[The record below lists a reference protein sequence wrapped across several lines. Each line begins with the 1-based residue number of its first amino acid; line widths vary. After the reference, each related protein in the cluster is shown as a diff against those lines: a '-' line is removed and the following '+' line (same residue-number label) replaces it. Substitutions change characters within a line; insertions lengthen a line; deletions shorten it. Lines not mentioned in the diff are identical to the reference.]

1 MRFFSKNNRNRLQL
15 QKIFYTFAPKLVIK
29 MKTTELT
36 IQQIERAIR
45 KIADKFPPSEEANV
59 MTDIH
64 FRVTQETGELMAFDD
79 NDEELNRCI
88 IEDWIDNKDDDFF
101 QQIPSVFRKC
111 LDKMRDTVENMS
123 ILKPF
128 SFVLENDDKESVA
141 ELYLVDDETVIIDPD
156 LMQGLNEDL
165 DDFFKKL
172 FED

>member
-1 MRFFSKNNRNRLQL
+1 
-15 QKIFYTFAPKLVIK
+15 

-45 KIADKFPPSEEANV
+45 KIADKFPPSEEANI

-64 FRVTQETGELMAFDD
+64 FRVTQDTGELMAFDD

-88 IEDWIDNKDDDFF
+88 IEDWIDNTDDDFF
-101 QQIPSVFRKC
+101 EQIPSVFRKC

-128 SFVLENDDKESVA
+128 SFVLENEDKESVA

-165 DDFFKKL
+165 DDFLKKL

>member
-1 MRFFSKNNRNRLQL
+1 
-15 QKIFYTFAPKLVIK
+15 

-45 KIADKFPPSEEANV
+45 KIADKFPPSEEASV

-88 IEDWIDNKDDDFF
+88 IEDWIDNTDDDFF
-101 QQIPSVFRKC
+101 EQIPSVFRKC

-128 SFVLENDDKESVA
+128 SFVLENEDKESVA

-165 DDFFKKL
+165 DDFFNKL

>member
-1 MRFFSKNNRNRLQL
+1 MN
-15 QKIFYTFAPKLVIK
+15 
-29 MKTTELT
+29 TTELT
-36 IQQIERAIR
+36 FQQIERAIR

-59 MTDIH
+59 RTDIH

-79 NDEELNRCI
+79 NDEEINRCI
-88 IEDWIDNKDDDFF
+88 IEDWIDNTDDNFF
-101 QQIPSVFRKC
+101 DEIPSIFRKC
-111 LDKMRDTVENMS
+111 LDKMKGTVESMS

-128 SFVLENDDKESVA
+128 SFVLENDEKESIA

-172 FED
+172 FDED

>member
-1 MRFFSKNNRNRLQL
+1 MN
-15 QKIFYTFAPKLVIK
+15 
-29 MKTTELT
+29 TTELT
-36 IQQIERAIR
+36 FQQIERAIR

-79 NDEELNRCI
+79 NDEEINRCI
-88 IEDWIDNKDDDFF
+88 IEDWIDNTDDNFF
-101 QQIPSVFRKC
+101 DEIPSIFRKC
-111 LDKMRDTVENMS
+111 DKMKGTVESMS

-128 SFVLENDDKESVA
+128 SFVLENDEKESIA

-172 FED
+172 FDED

>member
-1 MRFFSKNNRNRLQL
+1 
-15 QKIFYTFAPKLVIK
+15 
-29 MKTTELT
+29 MKTPELT
-36 IQQIERAIR
+36 IHQIERAIR

-88 IEDWIDNKDDDFF
+88 IEDWIDNTDDDFF

>member
-1 MRFFSKNNRNRLQL
+1 MN
-15 QKIFYTFAPKLVIK
+15 
-29 MKTTELT
+29 TTELT
-36 IQQIERAIR
+36 FQQIERAIR

-64 FRVTQETGELMAFDD
+64 LRVTQDTGELMAFDD
-79 NDEELNRCI
+79 NDEEINRCI
-88 IEDWIDNKDDDFF
+88 IEEWIDNTDDNFF
-101 QQIPSVFRKC
+101 DEIPSIFRKC
-111 LDKMRDTVENMS
+111 LDKMKDTVENMS

-128 SFVLENDDKESVA
+128 SFVLENEEKESIA

-156 LMQGLNEDL
+156 LMEGLSEDL

>member
-1 MRFFSKNNRNRLQL
+1 MN
-15 QKIFYTFAPKLVIK
+15 
-29 MKTTELT
+29 TTELT
-36 IQQIERAIR
+36 FQQIERAIR

-79 NDEELNRCI
+79 NDEEINRCI
-88 IEDWIDNKDDDFF
+88 IEDWIDNTDDNFF
-101 QQIPSVFRKC
+101 DEIPSIFRKC
-111 LDKMRDTVENMS
+111 LDKMKDTVESMS

-128 SFVLENDDKESVA
+128 SFVLENDEKESIA

-172 FED
+172 FDED

>member
-1 MRFFSKNNRNRLQL
+1 
-15 QKIFYTFAPKLVIK
+15 

-45 KIADKFPPSEEANV
+45 KIADKFPPSEEANI

-88 IEDWIDNKDDDFF
+88 IEDWIDNTDDDFF
-101 QQIPSVFRKC
+101 EQIPSVFRKC

-172 FED
+172 FDD

>member
-1 MRFFSKNNRNRLQL
+1 
-15 QKIFYTFAPKLVIK
+15 

-79 NDEELNRCI
+79 NDEELNRCV
-88 IEDWIDNKDDDFF
+88 IEDWIDNTDDDFF
-101 QQIPSVFRKC
+101 EQIPSVFRKC

>member
-1 MRFFSKNNRNRLQL
+1 MN
-15 QKIFYTFAPKLVIK
+15 
-29 MKTTELT
+29 TTELT
-36 IQQIERAIR
+36 FQQIERAIR

-88 IEDWIDNKDDDFF
+88 IEDWIDNTDDDFF
-101 QQIPSVFRKC
+101 EQIPSVFRKC

>member
-1 MRFFSKNNRNRLQL
+1 MN
-15 QKIFYTFAPKLVIK
+15 
-29 MKTTELT
+29 TTELT
-36 IQQIERAIR
+36 FQQIERAIR

-88 IEDWIDNKDDDFF
+88 IEDWIDNTDDDFF
-101 QQIPSVFRKC
+101 EQIPSVFRKC

-128 SFVLENDDKESVA
+128 SFVLENEDKESVA

-172 FED
+172 FDD

>member
-1 MRFFSKNNRNRLQL
+1 
-15 QKIFYTFAPKLVIK
+15 

-36 IQQIERAIR
+36 LQQIERAIR

-64 FRVTQETGELMAFDD
+64 LRVTQETGELMAFDD

-88 IEDWIDNKDDDFF
+88 IEDWIDNTDDDFF
-101 QQIPSVFRKC
+101 EQIPSVFRKC
-111 LDKMRDTVENMS
+111 LDKMKDTVENMS

>member
-1 MRFFSKNNRNRLQL
+1 LQL
-15 QKIFYTFAPKLVIK
+15 QKIFYTFAKKLEIK
-29 MKTTELT
+29 TKTTELT

-45 KIADKFPPSEEANV
+45 KIADKFPPSEEANI

-88 IEDWIDNKDDDFF
+88 IEDWIDNTDDDFF

>member
-1 MRFFSKNNRNRLQL
+1 MN
-15 QKIFYTFAPKLVIK
+15 
-29 MKTTELT
+29 TTELT
-36 IQQIERAIR
+36 FQQIERAIR

-79 NDEELNRCI
+79 NDEEINRCI
-88 IEDWIDNKDDDFF
+88 IEDWIDNTDDNFF
-101 QQIPSVFRKC
+101 DEIPSIFRKC
-111 LDKMRDTVENMS
+111 LDKMKGTVESMS

-128 SFVLENDDKESVA
+128 SFVLENDEKESIA

-156 LMQGLNEDL
+156 LMQGLYEDL

-172 FED
+172 FDED

>member
-1 MRFFSKNNRNRLQL
+1 
-15 QKIFYTFAPKLVIK
+15 

-45 KIADKFPPSEEANV
+45 KIADKFPSSEEANV

-88 IEDWIDNKDDDFF
+88 IEDWIDNTDDDFF
-101 QQIPSVFRKC
+101 EQIPSVFRKC

>member
-1 MRFFSKNNRNRLQL
+1 
-15 QKIFYTFAPKLVIK
+15 

-64 FRVTQETGELMAFDD
+64 LRVTQETGELMAFDD

-88 IEDWIDNKDDDFF
+88 IEDWIDNTDDDFF
-101 QQIPSVFRKC
+101 EQIPSVFRKC
-111 LDKMRDTVENMS
+111 LDKMKDTVENMS

>member
-1 MRFFSKNNRNRLQL
+1 
-15 QKIFYTFAPKLVIK
+15 

-64 FRVTQETGELMAFDD
+64 FRVTQDTGELMAFDD

-88 IEDWIDNKDDDFF
+88 IEDWIDNTDDDFF
-101 QQIPSVFRKC
+101 EQIPSVFRKC

-172 FED
+172 FDD

>member
-1 MRFFSKNNRNRLQL
+1 MN
-15 QKIFYTFAPKLVIK
+15 
-29 MKTTELT
+29 TTELT
-36 IQQIERAIR
+36 FQQIERAIR

-79 NDEELNRCI
+79 NDEEINRCI
-88 IEDWIDNKDDDFF
+88 IEDWIDNTDDNFF
-101 QQIPSVFRKC
+101 DEIPSIFRKC
-111 LDKMRDTVENMS
+111 LDKMKDTVENMS

-128 SFVLENDDKESVA
+128 SFVLENDEKESIA

>member
-1 MRFFSKNNRNRLQL
+1 
-15 QKIFYTFAPKLVIK
+15 

-88 IEDWIDNKDDDFF
+88 IEDWIDNTDDDFF

-141 ELYLVDDETVIIDPD
+141 ELYLIDDETVIIDPD

>member
-1 MRFFSKNNRNRLQL
+1 MN
-15 QKIFYTFAPKLVIK
+15 
-29 MKTTELT
+29 TTELT
-36 IQQIERAIR
+36 FQQIERAIR
-45 KIADKFPPSEEANV
+45 KIADKFPSSEEANV

-79 NDEELNRCI
+79 NDEEINRCI
-88 IEDWIDNKDDDFF
+88 IEDWIDNTDDNFF
-101 QQIPSVFRKC
+101 DEIPSIFRKC
-111 LDKMRDTVENMS
+111 LDKMKGTVESMS

-128 SFVLENDDKESVA
+128 SFVLENDEKESIA

-172 FED
+172 FDED

>member
-1 MRFFSKNNRNRLQL
+1 MN
-15 QKIFYTFAPKLVIK
+15 
-29 MKTTELT
+29 TTELT
-36 IQQIERAIR
+36 FQQIERAIR

-79 NDEELNRCI
+79 NDEEINRCI
-88 IEDWIDNKDDDFF
+88 IEDWIDNTDDNFF
-101 QQIPSVFRKC
+101 DEIPSIFRKC
-111 LDKMRDTVENMS
+111 LDKMKGTVESMS

-128 SFVLENDDKESVA
+128 SFVLENDEKESIA

-165 DDFFKKL
+165 DDFFKNL
-172 FED
+172 FDED

>member
-1 MRFFSKNNRNRLQL
+1 
-15 QKIFYTFAPKLVIK
+15 

-45 KIADKFPPSEEANV
+45 KIADKFPPSEEASV

-88 IEDWIDNKDDDFF
+88 IEDWIDNTDDDFF
-101 QQIPSVFRKC
+101 EQIPSVFRKC

-141 ELYLVDDETVIIDPD
+141 ELYLIDDETVIIDPD